1 MKLSFE
7 KRNRLSGYLF
17 ISPWIIGAIGF
28 LIFPVVL
35 SLMLSFS
42 DLVNV
47 TTYKM
52 EWQGF
57 KNYIKAFREDT
68 EFIPLLVDEIKEI
81 LIQLPTITIFSLIIG
96 IILSKQIAFRGFFRT
111 MFFLPVILG
120 SGTVMQQL
128 LNQGVNNE
136 PMEMVTKLILT
147 PDVQLYL
154 GKKLVDAVSVF
165 LSSMTLFMWKS
176 GVQILLVLG
185 GIQSISPSLYESARI
200 DSATEWEL
208 FWKITLPMITPI
220 LLITIIYTIIDSFAN
235 SSNGMIEY
243 FSAVMFNNSNFEY
256 AAAVGWIYFSVIIVF
271 VAIACVCLTPSIR
284 NVSEN

>member
-7 KRNRLSGYLF
+7 KRKRLSGYLF
-17 ISPWIIGAIGF
+17 ISPWIIGAAGL
-28 LIFPVVL
+28 LIFPVIF

-47 TTYKM
+47 TNYKM
-52 EWQGF
+52 EWKGF
-57 KNYIKAFREDT
+57 ANYVQVFREDT
-68 EFIPLLVDEIKEI
+68 NFIPLLWAEIKEV
-81 LIQLPTITIFSLIIG
+81 LIQLPAITIFSLIIG
-96 IILSKQIAFRGFFRT
+96 IILSKKIAFRGFFRT

-120 SGTVMQQL
+120 AGTVMQQL

-154 GKKLVDAVSVF
+154 GKNIVDGVSVF
-165 LSSMTLFMWKS
+165 LSSITLFMWKS

-220 LLITIIYTIIDSFAN
+220 LLITVIYTIVDSFAN
-235 SSNGMIEY
+235 SGNGIIEY
-243 FSAVMFNNSNFEY
+243 ISKVMFKDSNFEF
-256 AAAVGWIYFSVIIVF
+256 ASAIGWIYFLIIIIF
-271 VAIACVCLTPSIR
+271 VAIAYVCLAPAVR